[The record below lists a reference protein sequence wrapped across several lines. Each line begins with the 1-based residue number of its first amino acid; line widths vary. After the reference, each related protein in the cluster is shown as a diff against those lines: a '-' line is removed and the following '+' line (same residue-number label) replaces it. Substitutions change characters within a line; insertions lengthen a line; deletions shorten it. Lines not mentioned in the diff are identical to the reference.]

1 MSGEETGPWLAVDVG
16 GTFTDLVCRRGSKT
30 VGVLKVPSTRAN
42 PSEGVAEAI
51 RRAVAAWNVRPES
64 VQRFVHGTTV
74 ATNAVL
80 ERRGARLGLLTTT
93 GFKDVLEIGRQK
105 RTRMYDLVLDQE
117 TPGFLAPG
125 ARRREI
131 GGRIA
136 ADGAEIEPL
145 DEAAVEAA
153 ADALVADGVEAIA
166 IVFLFSFANPA
177 HERRAGEIVRA
188 RHPGLPLS
196 LSSEVDPAYREYERT
211 AVTAFDGYV
220 KPVLDRYLH
229 DMGESLAE
237 AGIAAPLQVM
247 MSRGGVASAAVARE
261 RPVRLLLSGPA
272 AGVVGGMRAG
282 TAAGTPDVIT
292 VDIGGT
298 SCDIALVEAGRPVV
312 RTEGVI
318 AGYPIRVP
326 MIDVNAIGAG
336 GGSIAWLDAAG
347 GLHVG
352 PRSAGAEPG
361 PACYGRGGAEATVT
375 DASLVLGYLNPET
388 FAGGTLPL
396 DADRART
403 VLTETIAE
411 PMGLTA
417 EEAALGIHR
426 VLNAAMAEGIRLV
439 SIRRGHDPRR
449 FALVGL
455 GGGGPVHACALA
467 EDLAITK
474 VIVPRHPGVLSADG
488 LLAAPVEQE
497 LSTAFAR
504 PLEGLDMA
512 ALTAAYG
519 DLDARCGALMAREA
533 LPDGGIEVRHF
544 ADVCYIGQG
553 YHLEVAVDLAA
564 ADPLGDLY
572 RDFLVLHDR
581 IHGYAAEAPARIVNL
596 RAVHGAGGAGRGEV
610 AARSPGRRASIP
622 ETREILLPA
631 PWGRVRASVH
641 SRDALTPGAMI
652 SGAAIVEQADTTTLV
667 PPDWHGIVDD
677 DGNLILERKAA
688 PHG

>member
-1 MSGEETGPWLAVDVG
+1 MTGESTGYRLAVDVG
-16 GTFTDLVCRRGSKT
+16 GTFTDLVCHRAGET
-30 VGVLKVPSTRAN
+30 VGVLKVPSTPAN
-42 PSEGVAEAI
+42 PSLGVAEAI
-51 RRAVAAWNVRPES
+51 RRAVEAWGIAPGEID
-64 VQRFVHGTTV
+64 RFVHGTTV

-80 ERRGARLGLLTTT
+80 EQRGARLGLLTTT
-93 GFKDVLEIGRQK
+93 GFRDVLEIGRQK
-105 RTRMYDLVLDQE
+105 RTRMYDLTLEPE

-125 ARRREI
+125 ARRKEI

-145 DEAAVEAA
+145 DEAAVALA
-153 ADALVADGVEAIA
+153 SDALVADGVEAIA

-177 HERRAGEIVRA
+177 HELRAAEILRE
-188 RHPGLPLS
+188 RHPGVPLS

-220 KPVLDRYLH
+220 KPVLDRYLQ
-229 DMGESLAE
+229 DMVSRLAE

-247 MSRGGVASAAVARE
+247 MSRGGVASADIARQ

-272 AGVVGGMRAG
+272 AGVVGGKRAG
-282 TAAGTPDVIT
+282 ETAGAADVIT

-298 SCDIALVEAGRPVV
+298 SCDIALVEGGQPVV

-388 FAGGTLPL
+388 FAGGTVAL
-396 DADRART
+396 DPDLARR
-403 VLTETIAE
+403 LLEERIAG
-411 PMGLTA
+411 PMGISA
-417 EEAALGIHR
+417 EAAALGIHR
-426 VLNAAMAEGIRLV
+426 VLNASMAEGIRLV

-449 FALVGL
+449 FALVAL

-467 EDLAITK
+467 DELMVDR
-474 VIVPRHPGVLSADG
+474 VVVPRHPGVLSADG
-488 LLAAPVEQE
+488 LLAARVEQE

-504 PLEGLDMA
+504 PLEGLGRDVLA
-512 ALTAAYG
+512 AAYD
-519 DLDARCGALMAREA
+519 DLDGRCRALMAREA
-533 LPDGGIEVRHF
+533 IGAAPVEVRHF

-553 YHLEVAVDLAA
+553 YHLEVPVDLAA
-564 ADPLGDLY
+564 EDPIAGLY
-572 RDFLVLHDR
+572 RDFLGLHDR

-596 RAVHGAGGAGRGEV
+596 RGVHGAGGAGNGHV
-610 AARSPGRRASIP
+610 ADRPAGGTAVASS
-622 ETREILLPA
+622 TRDILLSA
-631 PWGRVRASVH
+631 PWDRVEAAVH
-641 SRDALTPGAMI
+641 DRGDLTPG
-652 SGAAIVEQADTTTLV
+652 GTLTGPAIVEQADTTTLV
-667 PPDWHGIVDD
+667 PPDWHGIVDA
-677 DGNLILERKAA
+677 DGNMILERKG
-688 PHG
+688 PNHG